1 MNLRVGIIG
10 AGFIA
15 TRGHVPAYRAVPGVE
30 VVALCDINEKRA
42 RAVSEELGIPQAYTD
57 YHAMLEHENLD
68 VVSVCSPNAFHAQ
81 MTIDALNAGAHV
93 LCEKPMAL
101 NYADAQAMFAASQR
115 AGRSLTIGFHMRYQ
129 PEFQTVK
136 QILSDGKLGE
146 VYYIKSSMLRRNGI
160 PGYGSWFTNKDLAG
174 GGAMMDIGCHML
186 DLSLWML
193 GHPKPLTVTA
203 NLYAK
208 FGPRAKGLGTW
219 GIDHFPAGARFDVD
233 DLATAFIRF
242 EGGITLLLEVSWAGH
257 STPGHRLQIMGTE
270 GGIEVDPRTFGRERP
285 VHVFIEQ
292 DGELAEE
299 ELAIDPAVGSSYQR
313 EIAAWL
319 QAIEA
324 GSSPLVAPE
333 QAALAVQ
340 ITEAIYQSA
349 ATGKEVAINS

>member
-193 GHPKPLTVTA
+193 G
-203 NLYAK
+203 
-208 FGPRAKGLGTW
+208 
-219 GIDHFPAGARFDVD
+219 
-233 DLATAFIRF
+233 
-242 EGGITLLLEVSWAGH
+242 
-257 STPGHRLQIMGTE
+257 
-270 GGIEVDPRTFGRERP
+270 
-285 VHVFIEQ
+285 
-292 DGELAEE
+292 
-299 ELAIDPAVGSSYQR
+299 
-313 EIAAWL
+313 
-319 QAIEA
+319 
-324 GSSPLVAPE
+324 
-333 QAALAVQ
+333 
-340 ITEAIYQSA
+340 
-349 ATGKEVAINS
+349 